1 MGDLVVK
8 KNSQMNIMKALG
20 IVAVVLGHTAFP
32 YMRIVYSYHMAL
44 FFFIAGYFF
53 LGEILRKTYRICKKK
68 NQVLLCAIY
77 NL

>member
-1 MGDLVVK
+1 MRTTVGDLVVK

-53 LGEILRKTYRICKKK
+53 
-68 NQVLLCAIY
+68 
-77 NL
+77 